1 MATAT
6 RGLGRTSVVGREP
19 EVALLEAF
27 LRRDDAPRALVLV
40 GGAGIGKTTL
50 WETGVALAK
59 AQGLR
64 VLSARPT
71 DAEAQFSFGA
81 LVDLLDEVDTNALK
95 ELPAPQRHA
104 LDVALLRAESTG
116 EPPEPQTIAVGLL
129 NALRA
134 LAARGPLLVAVDD
147 VQWLDPSSAAAL
159 TFAARRLGDEAVTFL
174 LSRRS
179 GHPSDLVQALGPRLD
194 ELDVGPLSLGAMRR
208 LLSERHGLSL
218 SRHRLR
224 RLVEATLGNP
234 LFALEV
240 GRTMAEQGASATGDE
255 LPVPD
260 AVEDLLGVR
269 VAGLPASE
277 RRLLLAVALSADL
290 RTSQLVAIADAT
302 TVDDAVDTGVLVVDG
317 ERVRASHPLLAAAA
331 RKHSRPSARR
341 QLHLEL
347 ADVVVD
353 DELRARHLALATE
366 GFDAELGETVA
377 AAAAAASF
385 RGARREAV
393 ELAEHAL
400 RLTPPEAPEHGE
412 RLVEL
417 AEHVVLAGCDA
428 QRVTDLLAGTIDS
441 LPPGPLRVRAWWLM
455 VGGFITHDDDVER
468 YLERALAECDDPAM
482 RVTLLAELGG
492 NEVVTRV
499 RRIREVESW
508 MVDTLPAAKRAG
520 PEAERNALYT
530 LAWARSLRGGAIDD
544 LCDRFHSAS
553 SAATVITSSPER
565 VLGQRHVWRGELEQA
580 RAVLIPVLAR
590 ADERGEVG
598 SYALLRL
605 HLCELELRAGEWG
618 AAGGLLDEWAE
629 PSERDLLPW
638 PMYERCR
645 ALHAA
650 GLGLLDEAA
659 RWASDAIERSE
670 ASGVGWDLLESL
682 RARGIAALLAHEPE
696 QAAESLRAVWEHTRR
711 EGVDEPGVFPVAPEL
726 VEALVELGER
736 DEALAVTTRLR
747 ELSEEQEH
755 PWGLATARRCAAL
768 IELRDPAGYDG
779 AARELADA
787 AGAYGDAR
795 PAVRPGEVATQPRP
809 GRAAAEEVGR
819 GAPVARAGGRG
830 LRRAGIDGLG
840 RGGARGARARGR
852 TAAAARERA
861 DPLRAARGRA
871 GGERRLQQGDRPG
884 AVRQRAYRRDPPDA
898 LVRKARRPV
907 PRAARESS
915 RFVGRAKIGRG
926 RAKH

>member
-1 MATAT
+1 
-6 RGLGRTSVVGREP
+6 
-19 EVALLEAF
+19 
-27 LRRDDAPRALVLV
+27 VLV
-40 GGAGIGKTTL
+40 GGAEIGKTTL

-81 LVDLLDEVDTNALK
+81 LVDLLDEVDTNVLK
-95 ELPAPQRHA
+95 ELRAPQRHA

-116 EPPEPQTIAVGLL
+116 EHPEPQTIAVALL

-159 TFAARRLGDEAVTFL
+159 IFAARRLGDEAVTFL

-179 GHPSDLVQALGPRLD
+179 GHPSDLLRALAPRLD

-218 SRHRLR
+218 SRHHLR

-269 VAGLPASE
+269 VAGLPATE

-302 TVDDAVDTGVLVVDG
+302 TVDDAVDTGVLLVDG

-366 GFDAELGETVA
+366 GVDAELAATLA
-377 AAAAAASF
+377 AAATAASF
-385 RGARREAV
+385 RGARRESV

-400 RLTPPEAPEHGE
+400 RLTPPEAAERSD

-417 AEHVVLAGCDA
+417 AEHVALAGGDA
-428 QRVTDLLAGTIDS
+428 QRVTDLLSGELDS
-441 LPPGPLRVRAWWLM
+441 LHPSALRVRAWWVL
-455 VGGFITHDDDVER
+455 VGGVLTHDDDVER

-492 NEVVTRV
+492 NEAVTRV
-499 RRIREVESW
+499 RRIREVERW
-508 MVDTLPAAKRAG
+508 VVDALPEAQSAG
-520 PEAERNALYT
+520 PEVERNALYT
-530 LAWARSLRGGAIDD
+530 LGSARTLRGGAIDD
-544 LCDRFHSAS
+544 LCARFQSAS
-553 SAATVITSSPER
+553 SAAAVVTSSPER
-565 VLGQRHVWRGELEQA
+565 VAGQRHVWRGELEQA
-580 RAVLIPVLAR
+580 RAVLVPELAR
-590 ADERGEVG
+590 ADEQGEVG

-605 HLCELELRAGEWG
+605 HLCELELRAGEWE
-618 AAGGLLDEWAE
+618 AAGDLLEEWAE
-629 PSERDLLPW
+629 PSERELLTW
-638 PMYERCR
+638 PMYERCL

-650 GLGLLDEAA
+650 GVGLPEAA
-659 RWASDAIERSE
+659 LRANDAIERSE

-682 RARGIAALLAHEPE
+682 RARGITALLAHEPE
-696 QAAESLRAVWEHTRR
+696 QAAESLRAAWEHTRR

-726 VEALVELGER
+726 VEALVELGEHE
-736 DEALAVTTRLR
+736 EALAVTTRLR

-755 PWGLATARRCAAL
+755 LWGLATAKRCAAL
-768 IELRDPAGYDG
+768 IELGDSVGYER
-779 AARELADA
+779 AARELLDA
-787 AGAYGDAR
+787 AGAYGELGLRFDRAR
-795 PAVRPGEVATQPRP
+795 SLRSL
-809 GRAAAEEVGR
+809 GRAERRLKKWAAARRSLEQAAEAFDELGSTGWAEEV
-819 GAPVARAGGRG
+819 RAELERVGGR
-830 LRRAGIDGLG
+830 RPQ
-840 RGGARGARARGR
+840 
-852 TAAAARERA
+852 RESELT
-861 DPLRAARGRA
+861 PS
-871 GGERRLQQGDRPG
+871 ERRVVELAANG
-884 AVRQRAYRRDPPDA
+884 ASNKEIAHALFVSVHTVETHLTHSYAKLGVRSRAQLA
-898 LVRKARRPV
+898 
-907 PRAARESS
+907 S
-915 RFVGRAKIGRG
+915 RLAS
-926 RAKH
+926 

>member
-1 MATAT
+1 VATAS
-6 RGLGRTSVVGREP
+6 RGLGRTAAVGRES
-19 EVALLEAF
+19 EVAALEAF
-27 LRRDDAPRALVLV
+27 LRRDETPRAFVLA

-116 EPPEPQTIAVGLL
+116 EPPEPQTIAVALL

-134 LAARGPLLVAVDD
+134 LTARGPVLVAVDD

-159 TFAARRLGDEAVTFL
+159 TFAARRLGGEAATFL
-174 LSRRS
+174 LSKRS
-179 GHPSDLVQALGPRLD
+179 GHPSDLVQALGPNLD
-194 ELDVGPLSLGAMRR
+194 ELEVGPLSLGAMRS
-208 LLSERHGLSL
+208 LLAERHGLSL

-240 GRTMAEQGASATGDE
+240 GRTMAEQGASATDEE

-269 VAGLPASE
+269 VAGLPATE
-277 RRLLLAVALSADL
+277 RRLLLAIALSADL
-290 RTSQLVAIADAT
+290 RTSQLVAIADAA
-302 TVDDAVDTGVLVVDG
+302 TVDDAVDKGLLVVDG

-347 ADVVVD
+347 ADVVAD
-353 DELRARHLALATE
+353 EELRALHLALATD

-377 AAAAAASF
+377 AAATAASF

-400 RLTPPEAPEHGE
+400 RLTPPEAAEHGD

-417 AEHVVLAGCDA
+417 AEHVALPGGNA
-428 QRVTDLLAGTIDS
+428 QRVTDLLSGEVDS
-441 LPPGPLRVRAWWLM
+441 LPTSALRARAWWLR
-455 VGGFITHDDDVER
+455 VCGVLTHDDDIER

-492 NEVVTRV
+492 NEAVTRV
-499 RRIREVESW
+499 RRIRAVESW
-508 MVDTLPAAKRAG
+508 MVEALPAGKSAG

-544 LCDRFHSAS
+544 LCARFQSVS
-553 SAATVITSSPER
+553 SGAAMVTSSPQR
-565 VLGQRHVWRGELEQA
+565 VAGQRHVWRGELEQA
-580 RAVLIPVLAR
+580 RTLLTAERAR
-590 ADERGEVG
+590 ADEQGEAG

-605 HLCELELRAGEWG
+605 HLCELELRAGDWE
-618 AAGGLLDEWAE
+618 AAGGLLEEWAE
-629 PSERDLLPW
+629 PSERELLPW

-650 GLGLLDEAA
+650 GLGLRDEAA
-659 RWASDAIERSE
+659 RLANDAIERSE

-682 RARGIAALLAHEPE
+682 RARGITALLAHEPE
-696 QAAESLRAVWEHTRR
+696 RAAESLRTVWEHTQR

-726 VEALVELGER
+726 VEALVELGEH

-747 ELSEEQEH
+747 KLSEEQAH
-755 PWGLATARRCAAL
+755 PWGLATAKRCAAL
-768 IELRDPAGYDG
+768 IELRDPAAYEG
-779 AARELADA
+779 AARELVDA
-787 AGAYGDAR
+787 AGAYGELGLRFDRAR
-795 PAVRPGEVATQPRP
+795 SLRSL
-809 GRAAAEEVGR
+809 GRAERRLKKWAAARRSLEQAAEAFDELGSTGWAEEV
-819 GAPVARAGGRG
+819 RAELERVGGR
-830 LRRAGIDGLG
+830 RPQ
-840 RGGARGARARGR
+840 
-852 TAAAARERA
+852 RESELTPA
-861 DPLRAARGRA
+861 
-871 GGERRLQQGDRPG
+871 ERRVVELAANG
-884 AVRQRAYRRDPPDA
+884 ASNKEIAQALFVSVHTVETHLTHSYAKLGVRSRAQLA
-898 LVRKARRPV
+898 
-907 PRAARESS
+907 S
-915 RFVGRAKIGRG
+915 RLAS
-926 RAKH
+926 